1 MFFKTVLT
9 FFTVALFLPI
19 TTALTYAGYSSTVSC
34 SGSNFF
40 CNDGGAVCC
49 GPMPTGYGYSAQF
62 NSLPA
67 GTQGQGYTNACSAFL
82 FHVFGPGT
90 KCWNGGGARARYLNW
105 FHSAGRRSI
114 PAARAENQTCASIS
128 GFSYTDEKGA
138 EMVIKVASEKEA
150 EDIAG
155 LYTKKDFAKLSEFA
169 RY

>member
-1 MFFKTVLT
+1 MRRDSGMWNSGRTVDLT
-9 FFTVALFLPI
+9 LLKGTPPPSPAAVPTSSATTVVPSAVAPCPPATDIPRNSTAFPLALK
-19 TTALTYAGYSSTVSC
+19 V
-34 SGSNFF
+34 
-40 CNDGGAVCC
+40 
-49 GPMPTGYGYSAQF
+49 
-62 NSLPA
+62 
-67 GTQGQGYTNACSAFL
+67 QGYTNACSAFL

-138 EMVIKVASEKEA
+138 EKVIKVASEKEA

-169 RY
+169 LY